1 MIARRQSGVSVFQ
14 FWLIFSWVLIWFGIN
29 VYVGVEW
36 IGQITYAQTNYGI
49 YILGLVVAQLAVSG
63 NQSSDGS
70 AERRGLWMDSITRT
84 NKLTLVLLTVLF
96 AIVFATKD
104 KGMSRVF
111 LSTYLVSLWPTL
123 LILNRFLPVF
133 VSGFLFGKSQRF
145 TTVLI
150 GSPSKIKDCSA
161 FVKDLPRS
169 GFELAGIVTF
179 NGSDEEN
186 SMIPVIGKLEDL
198 NAILDEYSVDQVI
211 VMESETSKK
220 WFNEVFRI
228 CDQFGCHVMIF
239 NFWQDYFDQPVHFT
253 RHGIHT
259 FFTLQDEP
267 LQSPFNRIAKR
278 FLDIM
283 VSVPIV
289 FGLLPFMCIWVM
301 IMQSRQSPGPLF
313 HIQYRSGFQKQRF
326 KIFKFRSMHVQK
338 DRSNEDK
345 QATQSDD
352 RVFSFGSFMRRRSI
366 DEFPQF
372 INVLR
377 GDMSVV
383 GPRPH
388 LVKHDSKFADNIQ
401 TYRIRHFVKP
411 GLTGLAQVNGFRG
424 EVTDEKSIQNRIKMD
439 IAYINS
445 WSIGMDIDIIFR
457 TISELL
463 RPSDKAY

>member
-150 GSPSKIKDCSA
+150 GSPSKIKDCAA

-169 GFELAGIVTF
+169 GFELAGIVAF
-179 NGSDEEN
+179 NG
-186 SMIPVIGKLEDL
+186 
-198 NAILDEYSVDQVI
+198 
-211 VMESETSKK
+211 
-220 WFNEVFRI
+220 
-228 CDQFGCHVMIF
+228 
-239 NFWQDYFDQPVHFT
+239 
-253 RHGIHT
+253 
-259 FFTLQDEP
+259 
-267 LQSPFNRIAKR
+267 
-278 FLDIM
+278 
-283 VSVPIV
+283 
-289 FGLLPFMCIWVM
+289 
-301 IMQSRQSPGPLF
+301 
-313 HIQYRSGFQKQRF
+313 
-326 KIFKFRSMHVQK
+326 
-338 DRSNEDK
+338 
-345 QATQSDD
+345 
-352 RVFSFGSFMRRRSI
+352 
-366 DEFPQF
+366 
-372 INVLR
+372 
-377 GDMSVV
+377 
-383 GPRPH
+383 
-388 LVKHDSKFADNIQ
+388 
-401 TYRIRHFVKP
+401 
-411 GLTGLAQVNGFRG
+411 
-424 EVTDEKSIQNRIKMD
+424 
-439 IAYINS
+439 
-445 WSIGMDIDIIFR
+445 
-457 TISELL
+457 
-463 RPSDKAY
+463 